1 MYCPNCKQEYDGK
14 FCPECGTKL
23 IERPATSG
31 VSLSLGDANAI
42 SGGLHVNDSHAVHN
56 EDKSVHNITN
66 TTSTV
71 NNITQV
77 SAQKTELELFQE
89 HKTQFLNACKR
100 AYEDNVLNQK
110 EIIELQELR
119 IKLGLDEKTAEKI
132 LVEVKAWS
140 DRNAVKSE
148 LPRVAKVKLKSL
160 TDKLLKNEVK
170 ALMDQ
175 IDSLEPL
182 VKKYD
187 HDELS
192 HKYYL
197 VLAALKPEKC
207 IEQKERT
214 KTDTYWE
221 TFWSC
226 LAYIK
231 AGRLIDA
238 EDTLAS
244 LDRFTSYPEDNM
256 TVLAAAGALMMGH
269 NGEAK
274 DYLDAATGKH
284 TPALQRFVDSL
295 YLLLAPQKAKK
306 TGADENT
313 CAFYLVNFF
322 GQKDPKTKA
331 EEERIRKAKAEEEA
345 KRKAEEEAK
354 RKSKEAEEALRKEVA
369 ERRRAE
375 EKKKREAEISFEQG
389 EKLYKE
395 EEYEEAAKWYRKAA
409 EDGHVAAQY
418 MLGLCYEGIDQYRH
432 EAKYWMRKA
441 AEQGY
446 AAAQNQLGDWYS
458 SGLGG
463 LTQNDAEA
471 VKWYKLAASQD
482 DSQAQY
488 NLAESYYK
496 ARGVALDYAKAAEWY
511 QKAAEQG
518 NRSAQYALARCYYE
532 GKGLSQDYSKAV
544 RWYQKFVEQ
553 RKGFLLGK
561 IRGYYKTAYY
571 HLGLCYYH
579 GNGVS
584 KDQEKAVEFLKKSA
598 DMGYAEAQ
606 RKLEDIKE
614 AEEEKSRKGK
624 ETAERRRKEEENRRR
639 AAEAERKAK
648 EEANRKAKEA
658 EKTKLRAESKRQD
671 STIWPKVQS
680 NESIDLPIFGLV
692 FSWGLPI
699 AVVLGGWIW
708 SLFDDDI
715 HGLGFYL
722 SMFLLTA
729 IITNFAAARD
739 KDLHKGQRKYFV
751 IPLIIFILFSGIC
764 ILLWI
769 RSLENQPSTKETYT
783 YINDKF
789 LVKNVFIVEIND
801 GDTLLTLK
809 NQGLCELVDDHLY
822 ERIKPKYDSIGYFAQ
837 STNDVEMFIIK
848 QDGKYGLVDKE
859 DEELVEPKYTRIEM
873 SDEDLKTQDGIKLF
887 KAYTDNTVDV
897 YSYEPRYYG
906 QLQDK

>member
-23 IERPATSG
+23 IEKPATSG
-31 VSLSLGDANAI
+31 VSLNLGDANAI

-66 TTSTV
+66 TSSTV

-77 SAQKTELELFQE
+77 SAQKTELELLQE
-89 HKTQFLNACKR
+89 RKTQYLNACKR

-132 LVEVKAWS
+132 LVEVKALS

-148 LPRVAKVKLKSL
+148 LSPIAKVKLKSL
-160 TDKLLKNEVK
+160 TEKLLKNEVK

-182 VKKYD
+182 VRRFD

-192 HKYYL
+192 RKYYL

-214 KTDTYWE
+214 QTDTYWE
-221 TFWSC
+221 AFWC
-226 LAYIK
+226 YLAYIK
-231 AGRLIDA
+231 ASRLIDA
-238 EDTLAS
+238 EETLAN
-244 LDRFTSYPEDNM
+244 LDHFSSYPEDN
-256 TVLAAAGALMMGH
+256 TTILAAAGALMMGH

-274 DYLDAATGKH
+274 DYLDATTGEY

-295 YLLLAPQKAKK
+295 YLLLNPDMAKEM
-306 TGADENT
+306 GADDNT

-322 GQKDPKTKA
+322 GQKDPKAKAA
-331 EEERIRKAKAEEEA
+331 EEERYRKAKAEEEA
-345 KRKAEEEAK
+345 KRKAEVEAK
-354 RKSKEAEEALRKEVA
+354 RKSQEAEEALRKAEA
-369 ERRRAE
+369 ERRKVE

-418 MLGLCYEGIDQYRH
+418 MLGLCYEGIDQFRH

-511 QKAAEQG
+511 QKSAEQG
-518 NRSAQYALARCYYE
+518 NRIAQYALACCCYE
-532 GKGLSQDYSKAV
+532 GKGLSQDYSNAV

-584 KDQEKAVEFLKKSA
+584 KDQEKAVEFFKKSA
-598 DMGYAEAQ
+598 DLGFIEA
-606 RKLEDIKE
+606 LYFLGLCF
-614 AEEEKSRKGK
+614 EKGNGVDRDL
-624 ETAERRRKEEENRRR
+624 
-639 AAEAERKAK
+639 
-648 EEANRKAKEA
+648 EEAMEWYQKAADKGYQKAQEALQRLDEDDDDYFVENGIGHIPAGVTEIEEYAFANNLELQRIEIPDTVRSIGDGAFLGCSNLKEISISKHVSKIGCKAFEKCTSLTHIQIPLRTQVIESCAFYNCSNLTEVIVPGHISLIEGLAFYGCKNLRK
-658 EKTKLRAESKRQD
+658 
-671 STIWPKVQS
+671 
-680 NESIDLPIFGLV
+680 IDLERDVKIEEGAF
-692 FSWGLPI
+692 WGCR
-699 AVVLGGWIW
+699 
-708 SLFDDDI
+708 
-715 HGLGFYL
+715 YL
-722 SMFLLTA
+722 D
-729 IITNFAAARD
+729 NE
-739 KDLHKGQRKYFV
+739 FV
-751 IPLIIFILFSGIC
+751 
-764 ILLWI
+764 
-769 RSLENQPSTKETYT
+769 
-783 YINDKF
+783 
-789 LVKNVFIVEIND
+789 
-801 GDTLLTLK
+801 
-809 NQGLCELVDDHLY
+809 
-822 ERIKPKYDSIGYFAQ
+822 YDSMKWKPF
-837 STNDVEMFIIK
+837 
-848 QDGKYGLVDKE
+848 
-859 DEELVEPKYTRIEM
+859 
-873 SDEDLKTQDGIKLF
+873 
-887 KAYTDNTVDV
+887 
-897 YSYEPRYYG
+897 
-906 QLQDK
+906 